1 MFSQI
6 RHLPRHKISMI
17 WVDICNQISLT
28 FEFTVKLAINSMKN
42 SAPHKQ
48 MILQYKRELVKD
60 VETRKSCTCLAF
72 VTFFLKCH
80 CLLRHEVLL
89 LLFTHG

>member
-1 MFSQI
+1 M
-6 RHLPRHKISMI
+6 L

-60 VETRKSCTCLAF
+60 VETRKSCTFLAF
-72 VTFFLKCH
+72 VTLFFK
-80 CLLRHEVLL
+80 VS
-89 LLFTHG
+89 LFIKA